1 MMSGR
6 SDNGKVQGRGRSN
19 SLPSHV
25 VDHLKAWLMSP
36 DHINHPYPTEK
47 EKAEMVLETG
57 IDLKRLNNWF
67 VNNRIRFWKPR
78 MEALQRKKR
87 LGNQQTLSIITET
100 PPKTLTVESSSAMPS
115 FSPTSSVQQPLEKQT
130 PAISSSSSSDHF
142 VSDISSTANESDD
155 GNVSDANSEI
165 ITISA
170 DVQQVHHQDHPSLM
184 IQDNTVNL
192 KRKYEETND
201 LYQSPRSKYSRKNI
215 HLWRNV
221 CMTSPRLNDDN
232 LPSLDEAACLFG
244 YSSDQ

>member
-1 MMSGR
+1 MMSSR
-6 SDNGKVQGRGRSN
+6 SDNGKVEGRGRSN

-87 LGNQQTLSIITET
+87 LGNQQTLSNITET
-100 PPKTLTVESSSAMPS
+100 PTKTLTVESSSAMPS
-115 FSPTSSVQQPLEKQT
+115 LSSTSSVQPLDKQT
-130 PAISSSSSSDHF
+130 PANSSSSDHF
-142 VSDISSTANESDD
+142 VSDVSSTANESASSDD
-155 GNVSDANSEI
+155 GNVSDAHSEI

-170 DVQQVHHQDHPSLM
+170 DVQQAHHQDHPSLV
-184 IQDNTVNL
+184 IQDTVNL

-201 LYQSPRSKYSRKNI
+201 LYQSPRSKYSRKDI

-221 CMTSPRLNDDN
+221 CMTSPRLNDDT